1 MGDAFVM
8 ACDDGDAD
16 AVRNLLAEG
25 ADPDT
30 VDDGFPVLY
39 QAAAVGRAALVE
51 LLLSA
56 NASVDTPNEEG
67 ATPLCI
73 AAQNGHT
80 AVIELLLATKASVDT
95 PTQDGATPLSVA
107 AQQGH
112 TAAVERLLGAGAD
125 PHHMSNQHENVIWS
139 AAYSGSAK
147 IVRMLLLR
155 GADPSLQ
162 SHSDDKEYA
171 NMTALDVAL
180 KQGHAAVAA
189 LLRAETMHAKD
200 PPKKKKRKSGKGTDR
215 ATVKEGQMFIQ
226 RAEARKAATSK
237 PRSKS
242 RKSTARGPSSPGY
255 RGRAWCL
262 AHRLPDNQAGL
273 SRPPQ
278 ATQHAA
284 PEAAEA
290 SVSASD
296 TELSARTALKDTV
309 DALGGPR
316 LAERVRSPQVEALP
330 AASRLHGT
338 RATR

>member
-1 MGDAFVM
+1 MNNAFAM

-16 AVRNLLAEG
+16 AVRKFLAEG

-39 QAAAVGRAALVE
+39 QAAAGGHAALVE

-80 AVIELLLATKASVDT
+80 AVIKLLLAAEASVDT

-112 TAAVERLLGAGAD
+112 TAAAERLLGAGAD
-125 PHHMSNQHENVIWS
+125 PHHMGNQQENVLWS

-155 GADPSLQ
+155 GADPSLR

-171 NMTALDVAL
+171 NMTALDVAQ
-180 KQGHAAVAA
+180 KQGHTAVAA
-189 LLRAETMHAKD
+189 LLRNPPQPKPQSRGTQVTVDGGGGSGETMPED
-200 PPKKKKRKSGKGTDR
+200 PPKKKMKSGKGTDR
-215 ATVKEGQMFIQ
+215 ATVKEGQLFIQ
-226 RAEARKAATSK
+226 RAEARKAAKSK
-237 PRSKS
+237 ARPKS

-262 AHRLPDNQAGL
+262 AHRLPDSQAGL
-273 SRPPQ
+273 LRHAQ
-278 ATQHAA
+278 AAQQAA
-284 PEAAEA
+284 QEATEAA
-290 SVSASD
+290 VSAQD
-296 TELSARTALKDTV
+296 TELSAHNPTKTAST
-309 DALGGPR
+309 
-316 LAERVRSPQVEALP
+316 S
-330 AASRLHGT
+330 
-338 RATR
+338 